1 MNNKHIFFL
10 TCWFFSPLFLFRPSK
25 AGGDQK
31 VSLHLSDSPS
41 SPQRGH
47 SGWFGM
53 VCCAVTVKF
62 KLNCYS
68 QFFVSLCVLQFHLNH
83 LPCQALRVHA
93 LCISKASAGCK
104 ISSLLG
110 SCRWCIWNFPHS
122 PWYQINTDALSLWS
136 RPASW
141 SNWTVFRKAAG
152 TWHCS
157 ILIVVYFLAAVHA
170 QYSKRKSH

>member
-1 MNNKHIFFL
+1 MNNKHIFSDVL
-10 TCWFFSPLFLFRPSK
+10 IFFSPLFLFRPSK

-31 VSLHLSDSPS
+31 VSLHLSDWPS

-83 LPCQALRVHA
+83 LPCQALTESMHSA
-93 LCISKASAGCK
+93 LAKHQQVAKLAVCWAVVADAFGIS
-104 ISSLLG
+104 
-110 SCRWCIWNFPHS
+110 R
-122 PWYQINTDALSLWS
+122 
-136 RPASW
+136 
-141 SNWTVFRKAAG
+141 TVPDTR
-152 TWHCS
+152 
-157 ILIVVYFLAAVHA
+157 
-170 QYSKRKSH
+170 

>member
-1 MNNKHIFFL
+1 MNNKHIFF
-10 TCWFFSPLFLFRPSK
+10 WRVDFFSPLFLFRPSK

-68 QFFVSLCVLQFHLNH
+68 VFRVTLCSSISSES
-83 LPCQALRVHA
+83 PALSSSHRVHA
-93 LCISKASAGCK
+93 LCISQASAGCK

-110 SCRWCIWNFPHS
+110 SCRWCIWDFPHS

-136 RPASW
+136 HPASW

-152 TWHCS
+152 TWH
-157 ILIVVYFLAAVHA
+157 
-170 QYSKRKSH
+170 KRRVTVLF